1 MIAPAHVRATCSIAL
16 TEAGTR
22 LFARLSPATVPPF
35 LKTHPRVRIE
45 VTVEDGFV
53 DILAAGAAAY
63 PQAQDCS
70 SLPAAK
76 SRASAIKAWKAAE
89 ELRRLE

>member
-1 MIAPAHVRATCSIAL
+1 
-16 TEAGTR
+16 
-22 LFARLSPATVPPF
+22 VPPF

-76 SRASAIKAWKAAE
+76 SRERDKGLKAAK
-89 ELRRLE
+89 LRRLE

>member
-1 MIAPAHVRATCSIAL
+1 M
-16 TEAGTR
+16 
-22 LFARLSPATVPPF
+22 SPGPF
-35 LKTHPRVRIE
+35 LKASPVRIE

-76 SRASAIKAWKAAE
+76 SRASAIKA
-89 ELRRLE
+89 

>member
-1 MIAPAHVRATCSIAL
+1 MLPAI
-16 TEAGTR
+16 
-22 LFARLSPATVPPF
+22 VPPF

-53 DILAAGAAAY
+53 DILASGAAAY